1 MVNNPNEN
9 FMGSNAMPC
18 MILHK
23 VGLMSCKIKI
33 KSNTKE
39 IFAIINARNYAMDEY
54 CFFGFPMLWV

>member
-1 MVNNPNEN
+1 
-9 FMGSNAMPC
+9 